1 MHTLSLILAAAAA
14 VQAGEVM
21 GGDSL
26 VVRQALAGMSLSP
39 AEVPAWGAWDEDVH
53 AGMLS
58 AGQKSSTQTY
68 VSTLLDATRPS
79 LPCLPCGPMILTHA
93 FLLQA
98 AEDREAMM
106 HVEPTGHA
114 APPAEEAA
122 DAEVSKHQ
130 QQQQQQHQ
138 IPRGPDFSWM
148 WSVDGALAVGMVIV
162 TTGLVFTAAG

>member
-26 VVRQALAGMSLSP
+26 VARRALAGGNGMSLSP

-53 AGMLS
+53 AGDAGMLS

-68 VSTLLDATRPS
+68 
-79 LPCLPCGPMILTHA
+79 
-93 FLLQA
+93 A

-122 DAEVSKHQ
+122 DAEASKHQ
-130 QQQQQQHQ
+130 HQQHQ

>member
-26 VVRQALAGMSLSP
+26 VARRALAGGNGMSLSP

-53 AGMLS
+53 AGDAGMLS

-68 VSTLLDATRPS
+68 VSTLLPRPPCPALRPDDTDAR
-79 LPCLPCGPMILTHA
+79 

-122 DAEVSKHQ
+122 DAEASKHQ
-130 QQQQQQHQ
+130 HQQHQ